1 MYVNERQ
8 KEKMT
13 KNKIYIMKNFNLIK
27 RLWTDS
33 HEKQSPQR
41 FARYAAMLIM
51 LLTLGVGQMW
61 GAGQCS
67 YHWKG
72 KVYFRAP
79 NSWDLSTYKYT
90 RLGVARTTDTNTNTY
105 QDFFGQ
111 MTQISN
117 TRLFYLSTDA
127 DHSGW
132 GQCEYIFFTTNEH
145 KDYGSGTFKVNNSH
159 YYTVPKDYGCNNSS
173 NYYLFNPSS
182 DTGGPAVNASWD
194 DTRNDLFKL
203 SNTIAVKVKKAGS
216 DSYTTPSNTTEMPA
230 TTISVR
236 GYYLNGDNS
245 STYNDKSLSGSTYST
260 TFYGC
265 PGGKITLSQT
275 AKDGYT
281 FDGFYVS
288 SSEVTSPYYPTSGSA
303 ITIEARYTE
312 IASTVTLTASPSGK
326 GSFTIGGAAATST
339 SVGVTTTKSVTAVPA
354 SGYHFVSWAVS
365 GGATISNTTD
375 NPVTVT
381 GTGAGT
387 AATLTA
393 TFAEDA
399 ANYTI
404 TYGVGTSYTSYGSVT
419 EGHSYASG
427 SSQTSGTEISLTATP
442 VTHYKLEG
450 WYSDAACSSAIA
462 GAGTTNPYEFTLGAN
477 TSVYAKFVLKQCT
490 ITLDRN
496 GGSAGATSVTASHG
510 QTLPAFTAHTRTG
523 YTLNGYYTE
532 TSGGTKII
540 NADGSLVASTS
551 YANGSKQWNSD
562 VTTLTLHAQW
572 TEVKSTVSLVASPTG
587 AGTFTSNA
595 STVTSLQA
603 GVTTKPSVTAN
614 PAFGYSFSSWAVSGG
629 ATISST
635 SSNPTTVTGKGAG
648 AAATLT
654 ATFARTYSYMQG
666 RMSIYNAARN
676 SKTHIA
682 SSEGGWDTNSTRIGL
697 DYDDTNHRFVLH
709 THMKPSEL
717 TAQQNSEY
725 QWFKIKNGSTTYAP
739 TSDTQI
745 TTAGTKYSASSSGS
759 GSYRINNS
767 ATSGYVVLHFDG
779 SDVWY
784 TLEQRLQYSK
794 NGGTGSNPTGAN
806 GHNSYHATGTNATAA
821 NNPYTRTGYTFASWN
836 TKSNGNGTNYAEGAN
851 VPMSADVTLY
861 AKWTANNYTV
871 VLDKQTSAKGYGGNE
886 GTVANQTVTF
896 DATPATVSGTMPT
909 AAQGY
914 GFMGF
919 YSAENGEGRQ
929 FINPSGEWVT
939 SAGDTISGGKWVKPA
954 GITLYAYYKKAEITA
969 LTLDAVVVET
979 NATVG
984 VTPTVSPT
992 PEGTTK
998 LWFYVFHGNDN
1009 PLDPQPAITWNGTKA
1024 TFKAGGTSGT
1034 YKIGVALR
1042 TGTTYAGTLLDS
1054 TTVSYQVAG
1063 THSVTVRY
1071 KCGDDV
1077 IKAATTLDGI
1087 RPLDWS
1093 DAITAPE
1100 IIGYSFTGWSAGDGV
1115 TLTDDDGSS
1124 SKTSTATATIKIK
1137 AIYDGYLTANYSKKR
1152 IIYFNNTLNWE
1163 NVYVYFYKNGTY
1175 WNDTYGTGCN
1185 KTYGFTNTPFEEG
1198 LYGQMLPVEEGSKI
1212 YYFDAEAA
1220 GVNASYQTVVFTELD
1235 QHTYDW
1241 FAKTGDVKNKVIKRD
1256 DYYSTKLPMY
1266 VPLTVQTPVSKNDN
1280 KADYYRQGYW
1290 MNYPEN
1296 TGYTLKIYNKK
1307 TRADAPDAGSKDP
1320 IELKSI
1326 PFEFTADK
1334 TMPMELDVDLEAG
1347 QTYGFKIWRNDGLNT
1362 GAGSFYGNTGT
1373 MTANAEGWDMKTT
1386 ASSNAGLQTTAAGS
1400 YKFSLNYYAVNSD
1413 YQYRVSVTYPVASG
1427 DYRLLYKDDVHT
1439 KWHPSAVI
1447 PKAKAKDTVSFFVRT
1462 GQHAYLKLQKCTGLG
1477 AGTVTW
1483 TDTVTWWNNGTGIH
1497 SAVTQDSVYNICLKH
1512 NASTGKLEIENVE
1525 VYTGKFYI
1533 RTDCANS
1540 KWDNWKS
1547 DPDHL
1552 MTYSEYSINH
1562 GGYSHYYCHWVTTA
1576 DAGRKNVKFVIAN
1589 DYSPCIS
1596 DTLTRESNAA
1606 APWTNINS
1614 YIDSYGNILRN
1625 ANVRFMWNQHTN
1637 TISRAYVDGAQNVGS
1652 DNFLYMLNTD
1662 SPNKIKWAD
1671 GTSLT
1676 SNKVT
1681 FTDNG
1686 NWIYEANV
1694 KAQPNAAIKLLSNWG
1709 TSSPITQY
1717 FKGSSSTTEP
1727 LIGGSGTGWYDI
1739 RVIYDYKTNRLV
1751 SAWIPSGDISDEIE
1765 INADVMFIREHQGD
1779 IAQLTFSDD
1788 GIIKKIETAY
1798 GVLCFNKWTLNNKD
1812 KSTHSPLAS
1821 PLSRYERDLFYVSF
1835 PFKVAMSEVF
1845 GFGTYGT
1852 HWIIEEYD
1860 GANRAAKGY
1869 WAESAPNW
1877 KFVLDRKGKF
1887 FEPNQGY
1894 IIALELDEL
1903 GESSSIWDNTEQVEL
1918 YFPSYGTMPNITNST
1933 VNCTIPEH
1941 LCTINRSEEIGGS
1954 GLPLGPEYDRR
1965 VKDSHWNVISVPT
1978 YLNTSNASF
1987 ANTAWITAG
1996 DGHVGPN
2003 FLYEWNPDDNT
2014 VTARSGVGYTYKAM
2028 HAYLVQYCGVI
2039 TWTTSVSPAAAPRR
2053 NPAYR
2058 GNYEFRLEMLQNE
2071 ESVDQTFV
2079 KLSDNEAVT
2088 TGFEF
2093 NYDLSKEFNKN
2104 RSNIYTLIGTEPAAG
2119 NVLPLTDQTT
2129 VVPVGVIAKTDG
2141 DYTFSI
2147 PDGTEGIGVT
2157 LIDNETG
2164 IRTSLSA
2171 VDYTINLSAG
2181 TYDDRFLL
2189 EISPIKHVAT
2199 GIETVNE
2206 EGAATNGARKI
2217 MIDGLLY
2224 IVKDGKVF
2232 DAQGRQVK

>member
-1 MYVNERQ
+1 
-8 KEKMT
+8 
-13 KNKIYIMKNFNLIK
+13 MKNFNLIK
-27 RLWTDS
+27 RLFMDS

-41 FARYAAMLIM
+41 FGRYAAMLIM

-61 GAGQCS
+61 GVSICKTGTT
-67 YHWKG
+67 YI
-72 KVYFRAP
+72 YLDRT
-79 NSWDLSTYKYT
+79 NMTSW
-90 RLGVARTTDTNTNTY
+90 TTSGNTY
-105 QDFFGQ
+105 LVWRYDNSAYRAQTSNIANTKLALWYGSTGWDNITHIGYMYGSWGASGSDTWSNITDWAPDYTNSYNGSFGFNNGNYSVVSATGSSKDWTLSPTY
-111 MTQISN
+111 MGTTASSMNKTI
-117 TRLFYLSTDA
+117 TVKAKVSTD
-127 DHSGW
+127 G
-132 GQCEYIFFTTNEH
+132 
-145 KDYGSGTFKVNNSH
+145 
-159 YYTVPKDYGCNNSS
+159 
-173 NYYLFNPSS
+173 
-182 DTGGPAVNASWD
+182 
-194 DTRNDLFKL
+194 
-203 SNTIAVKVKKAGS
+203 
-216 DSYTTPSNTTEMPA
+216 
-230 TTISVR
+230 
-236 GYYLNGDNS
+236 
-245 STYNDKSLSGSTYST
+245 GSTYSET
-260 TFYGC
+260 TS
-265 PGGKITLSQT
+265 PGTLSASSNKFT
-275 AKDGYT
+275 AYNSCASGQSLSSGTITCGYT
-281 FDGFYVS
+281 A
-288 SSEVTSPYYPTSGSA
+288 TT
-303 ITIEARYTE
+303 
-312 IASTVTLTASPSGK
+312 TLTAADATGYDFVGWYNSSGTQQTTSK
-326 GSFTIGGAAATST
+326 TLTIYPTADATYYAYYKEKQYSLTFSHNGHGSIAVADNTVSSGSTANVNYFTTMTLVAT
-339 SVGVTTTKSVTAVPA
+339 PA
-354 SGYHFVSWAVS
+354 DGYHFTGWTLS
-365 GGATISNTTD
+365 GTNTGSVTIGNAANESTTIKATNTGAT
-375 NPVTVT
+375 VT
-381 GTGAGT
+381 AG
-387 AATLTA
+387 
-393 TFAEDA
+393 FEVDA

-496 GGSAGATSVTASHG
+496 GGSAGATSVTALHG

-540 NADGSLVASTS
+540 NADGSLVAGTS

-587 AGTFTSNA
+587 AGTFTSGG
-595 STVTSLQA
+595 TVTSVQA
-603 GVTTKPSVTAN
+603 GVATKPSVTAN

-745 TTAGTKYSASSSGS
+745 TKAGTKYSASSSGS
-759 GSYRINNS
+759 GSYRINNA

-861 AKWTANNYTV
+861 AKWTANPYTV
-871 VLDKQTSAKGYGGNE
+871 VLDKQTSAEGYGGNA

-919 YSAENGEGRQ
+919 YSEAGGNGRR
-929 FINPSGEWVT
+929 FIDPSGNWVT

-969 LTLDAVVVET
+969 LTLVDAIVAPDVADAVK
-979 NATVG
+979 
-984 VTPTVSPT
+984 VTPTVEPT
-992 PEGTTK
+992 PAGTTHIDWRV
-998 LWFYVFHGNDN
+998 LYSNGN
-1009 PLDPQPAITWNGTKA
+1009 PLASQPSMSVYNTTGVQFTSPA
-1024 TFKAGGTSGT
+1024 TSGT
-1034 YKIGVALR
+1034 YLIEAVLR
-1042 TGTTYAGTLLDS
+1042 TGSTAKAGTTIDS
-1054 TTVSYQVAG
+1054 TTVLFHVAG
-1063 THSVTVRY
+1063 DHTVTVQY
-1071 KCGDDV
+1071 KDAEGAT
-1077 IKAATTLDGI
+1077 IAASTNVTGK
-1087 RPLDWS
+1087 PLAWS
-1093 DAITAPE
+1093 DDITAPTFF
-1100 IIGYSFTGWSAGDGV
+1100 GYSFTRWDAGDGV
-1115 TLTDDDGSS
+1115 TIKDGSGED
-1124 SKTSTATATIKIK
+1124 KTTSTSATIKIK
-1137 AIYDGYLTANYSKKR
+1137 AVYDGKLTAVYTPKSMIFFK
-1152 IIYFNNTLNWE
+1152 NTLGWSD
-1163 NVYVYFYKNGTY
+1163 VYVNFYSGSY
-1175 WNDTYGTGCN
+1175 WNATNGSGN
-1185 KTYGFTNTPFEEG
+1185 KSVANRNKHMTRLGETD
-1198 LYGQMLPVEEGSKI
+1198 I
-1212 YYFDAEAA
+1212 WYFDYGAASITNPSLYVSFTSASQENKENFESGASVVYPANYYQNKIGEDHSAENGFKSA
-1220 GVNASYQTVVFTELD
+1220 T
-1235 QHTYDW
+1235 
-1241 FAKTGDVKNKVIKRD
+1241 
-1256 DYYSTKLPMY
+1256 PMF
-1266 VPLTVQTPVSKNDN
+1266 VPLAGQSKTTMNS
-1280 KADYYRQGYW
+1280 KADYYNRGYW
-1290 MNYPEN
+1290 TKYLPG
-1296 TGYTLKIYNKK
+1296 TGYTLRIYNS
-1307 TRADAPDAGSKDP
+1307 AGSTL
-1320 IELKSI
+1320 LKSI
-1326 PFEFTADK
+1326 EFTSEDEL
-1334 TMPMELDVDLEAG
+1334 MPMKAVVDLEAG
-1347 QTYGFKIWRNDGLNT
+1347 QTYKFLILRGTSSVGIELGTTSNSNMTNDNH
-1362 GAGSFYGNTGT
+1362 
-1373 MTANAEGWDMKTT
+1373 
-1386 ASSNAGLQTTAAGS
+1386 SNWQLSHQATFNKLGVVTSAAG
-1400 YKFSLNYYAVNSD
+1400 D
-1413 YQYRVSVTYPVASG
+1413 YTFTLTFANTNNNDDHRYRISVDYPAATG
-1427 DYRLLYKDDVHT
+1427 DFQILYNDR
-1439 KWHPSAVI
+1439 A
-1447 PKAKAKDTVSFFVRT
+1447 
-1462 GQHAYLKLQKCTGLG
+1462 
-1477 AGTVTW
+1477 TW
-1483 TDTVTWWNNGTGIH
+1483 SH
-1497 SAVTQDSVYNICLKH
+1497 SAH
-1512 NASTGKLEIENVE
+1512 NASWYHPSRMISARANGKDTISFYVYKNANTILKARKVKSITASTGAITWEAVNIGSSASMSLSGVAKTGIYNFE
-1525 VYTGKFYI
+1525 VVQNSTGTAITAINNLGEYTGNFYI
-1533 RTDCANS
+1533 RTDAANS
-1540 KWDNWKS
+1540 KWDNYS
-1547 DPDHL
+1547 TDGDHL
-1552 MTYSEYSINH
+1552 MTYSEYSIDH
-1562 GGYSHYYCHWVTTA
+1562 GGYSHYYTHWVKCSDT
-1576 DAGRKNVKFVIAN
+1576 GRKNVKFCIAN

-1596 DTLTRESNAA
+1596 DTLAREAA
-1606 APWTNINS
+1606 SGDWANIDT
-1614 YIDSYGNILRN
+1614 YMFEGGDLKRD
-1625 ANVRFMWNQHTN
+1625 ANVRFMWNQSTN
-1637 TISRAYVDGAQNVGS
+1637 KLSRAYIDGAQEGGY
-1652 DNFLYMLNTD
+1652 DFLVLLNTD
-1662 SPNKIKWAD
+1662 SPNKIRWAD
-1671 GTSLT
+1671 ESPLT

-1681 FTDNG
+1681 FSDNE
-1686 NWIYEANV
+1686 NWIYEAEIQ
-1694 KAQPNAAIKLLSNWG
+1694 AQPNAKIQLKSTWG
-1709 TSSPITQY
+1709 TGGTAIVQY
-1717 FKGSSSTTEP
+1717 FKGSSSTSET
-1727 LIGGSGTGWYDI
+1727 LVGGSGSDWYPI
-1739 RVIYDYKTNRLV
+1739 RLIYDFKTNRLV
-1751 SAWIPSGDISDEIE
+1751 ASYIPASGNITTNIA

-1779 IAQLTFSDD
+1779 VAQLTFSGSGAISD
-1788 GIIKKIETAY
+1788 IKTAY
-1798 GVLCFNKWTLNNKD
+1798 GVLRLNKWTLNNKS
-1812 KSTHSPLAS
+1812 KTGTHSPLS
-1821 PLSRYERDLFYVSF
+1821 PLLSRYERDLFYISF

-1845 GFGTYGT
+1845 GFGTYGK

-1860 GANRAAKGY
+1860 GAGRAANGY
-1869 WAESAPNW
+1869 WAESGPNW
-1877 KFVLDRKGKF
+1877 KFVWDRQGKF

-1894 IIALELDEL
+1894 IIALELDEM
-1903 GESSSIWDNTEQVEL
+1903 GEESEVWGPDSRSSQVEL
-1918 YFPSYGTMPNITNST
+1918 YFPSYGSMPTITNST

-1941 LCTINRSEEIGGS
+1941 PCTINRSKEIGGD
-1954 GLPLGPEYDRR
+1954 GQELGPEYDRR
-1965 VKDSHWNVISVPT
+1965 VKDSNWNVISVPT
-1978 YLNTSNASF
+1978 YVNTNNASYNNTS
-1987 ANTAWITAG
+1987 WITT
-1996 DGHVGPN
+1996 VGPE
-2003 FLYEWNPDDNT
+2003 FLYEWNSADNS
-2014 VTARSGVGYTYKAM
+2014 VTARSYVGYTYKAM
-2028 HAYLVQYCGVI
+2028 HAYLVQYCGLI

-2058 GNYEFRLEMLQNE
+2058 GNYEFRLEILQNDE
-2071 ESVDQTFV
+2071 AADQTFV
-2079 KLSDNEAVT
+2079 KLSDEEAVT
-2088 TGFEF
+2088 TSFEF

-2199 GIETVNE
+2199 DIETVNE
-2206 EGAATNGARKI
+2206 EGVATNGARKI

>member
-1 MYVNERQ
+1 
-8 KEKMT
+8 
-13 KNKIYIMKNFNLIK
+13 MKNFNLIK

-861 AKWTANNYTV
+861 AKWTANPYTV
-871 VLDKQTSAKGYGGNE
+871 VLDKQTSAEGYGGNA

-919 YSAENGEGRQ
+919 YSEAGGNGRR
-929 FINPSGEWVT
+929 FIDPSGNWVT

-969 LTLDAVVVET
+969 LTLVDAIVAPDVADAVK
-979 NATVG
+979 
-984 VTPTVSPT
+984 VTPTVEPT
-992 PEGTTK
+992 PAGTTHIDWRV
-998 LWFYVFHGNDN
+998 LYSNGN
-1009 PLDPQPAITWNGTKA
+1009 PLASQPSMSVYNTTGVQFTSPA
-1024 TFKAGGTSGT
+1024 TSGT
-1034 YKIGVALR
+1034 YLIEAVLR
-1042 TGTTYAGTLLDS
+1042 TGSTAKAGTTIDS
-1054 TTVSYQVAG
+1054 TTVLFHVAG
-1063 THSVTVRY
+1063 DHTVTVQY
-1071 KCGDDV
+1071 KDAEGAT
-1077 IKAATTLDGI
+1077 IAASTNVTGK
-1087 RPLDWS
+1087 PLAWS
-1093 DAITAPE
+1093 DDITAPTFF
-1100 IIGYSFTGWSAGDGV
+1100 GYSFTRWDAGDGV
-1115 TLTDDDGSS
+1115 TIKDGSGED
-1124 SKTSTATATIKIK
+1124 KTTSTSATIKIK
-1137 AIYDGYLTANYSKKR
+1137 AVYDGKLTAVYTPKSMIFFK
-1152 IIYFNNTLNWE
+1152 NTLGWSD
-1163 NVYVYFYKNGTY
+1163 VYVNFYSGSY
-1175 WNDTYGTGCN
+1175 WNATNGSGN
-1185 KTYGFTNTPFEEG
+1185 KSVANRNKHMTRLGETD
-1198 LYGQMLPVEEGSKI
+1198 I
-1212 YYFDAEAA
+1212 WYFDYGAASITNPSLYVSFTSASQENKENFESGVSVVYPANYYQNKIGEDHSAENGFKSA
-1220 GVNASYQTVVFTELD
+1220 T
-1235 QHTYDW
+1235 
-1241 FAKTGDVKNKVIKRD
+1241 
-1256 DYYSTKLPMY
+1256 PMF
-1266 VPLTVQTPVSKNDN
+1266 VPLAGQSKTTMNS
-1280 KADYYRQGYW
+1280 KADYYNRGYW
-1290 MNYPEN
+1290 TKYLPG
-1296 TGYTLKIYNKK
+1296 TGYTLRIYNS
-1307 TRADAPDAGSKDP
+1307 AGSTL
-1320 IELKSI
+1320 LKSI
-1326 PFEFTADK
+1326 EFTSEDEL
-1334 TMPMELDVDLEAG
+1334 MPMKAVVDLEAG
-1347 QTYGFKIWRNDGLNT
+1347 QTYKFLILRGTSSVGIELGTTSNSNMTNDNH
-1362 GAGSFYGNTGT
+1362 
-1373 MTANAEGWDMKTT
+1373 
-1386 ASSNAGLQTTAAGS
+1386 SNWQLSHQATFNKLGVVTSAAG
-1400 YKFSLNYYAVNSD
+1400 D
-1413 YQYRVSVTYPVASG
+1413 YTFTLTFANTNNNDDHRYRISVDYPAATG
-1427 DYRLLYKDDVHT
+1427 DFQILYNDR
-1439 KWHPSAVI
+1439 A
-1447 PKAKAKDTVSFFVRT
+1447 
-1462 GQHAYLKLQKCTGLG
+1462 
-1477 AGTVTW
+1477 TW
-1483 TDTVTWWNNGTGIH
+1483 SH
-1497 SAVTQDSVYNICLKH
+1497 SAH
-1512 NASTGKLEIENVE
+1512 NASWYHPSRMISARANGKDTISFYVYKNANTILKARKVKSITASTGAITWEAVNIGSSASMSLSGVAKTGIYNFE
-1525 VYTGKFYI
+1525 VVQNSTGTAITAINNLGEYTGNFYI
-1533 RTDCANS
+1533 RTDAANS
-1540 KWDNWKS
+1540 KWDNYS
-1547 DPDHL
+1547 TDGDHL
-1552 MTYSEYSINH
+1552 MTYSEYSIDH
-1562 GGYSHYYCHWVTTA
+1562 GGYSHYYTHWVKCSDT
-1576 DAGRKNVKFVIAN
+1576 GRKNVKFCIAN

-1596 DTLTRESNAA
+1596 DTLAREAA
-1606 APWTNINS
+1606 SGDWANIDT
-1614 YIDSYGNILRN
+1614 YMFEGGDLKRD
-1625 ANVRFMWNQHTN
+1625 ANVRFMWNQSTN
-1637 TISRAYVDGAQNVGS
+1637 KLSRAYIDGAQEGGY
-1652 DNFLYMLNTD
+1652 DFLVLLNTD
-1662 SPNKIKWAD
+1662 SPNKIRWAD
-1671 GTSLT
+1671 ESPLT

-1681 FTDNG
+1681 FSDNE
-1686 NWIYEANV
+1686 NWIYEAEIQ
-1694 KAQPNAAIKLLSNWG
+1694 AQPNAKIQLKSTWG
-1709 TSSPITQY
+1709 TGGTAIVQY
-1717 FKGSSSTTEP
+1717 FKGSSSTSET
-1727 LIGGSGTGWYDI
+1727 LVGGSGSDWYPI
-1739 RVIYDYKTNRLV
+1739 RLIYDFKTNRLV
-1751 SAWIPSGDISDEIE
+1751 ASYIPASGNITTNIA

-1779 IAQLTFSDD
+1779 VAQLTFSGSGAISD
-1788 GIIKKIETAY
+1788 IKTAY
-1798 GVLCFNKWTLNNKD
+1798 GVLRLNKWTLNNKS
-1812 KSTHSPLAS
+1812 KTGTHSPLS
-1821 PLSRYERDLFYVSF
+1821 PLLSRYERDLFYISF

-1845 GFGTYGT
+1845 GFGTYGK

-1860 GANRAAKGY
+1860 GAGRAANGY
-1869 WAESAPNW
+1869 WAESGPNW
-1877 KFVLDRKGKF
+1877 KFVWDRQGKF

-1894 IIALELDEL
+1894 IIALELDEM
-1903 GESSSIWDNTEQVEL
+1903 GEESEVWGPDSRSSQVEL
-1918 YFPSYGTMPNITNST
+1918 YFPSYGSMPTITNST

-1941 LCTINRSEEIGGS
+1941 PCTINRSKEIGGD
-1954 GLPLGPEYDRR
+1954 GQELGPEYDRR
-1965 VKDSHWNVISVPT
+1965 VKDSNWNVISVPT
-1978 YLNTSNASF
+1978 YVNTNNASYNNTS
-1987 ANTAWITAG
+1987 WITT
-1996 DGHVGPN
+1996 VGPE
-2003 FLYEWNPDDNT
+2003 FLYEWNSADNS
-2014 VTARSGVGYTYKAM
+2014 VTARSYVGYTYKAM
-2028 HAYLVQYCGVI
+2028 HAYLVQYCGLI

-2058 GNYEFRLEMLQNE
+2058 GNYEFRLEILQNDE
-2071 ESVDQTFV
+2071 AADQTFV
-2079 KLSDNEAVT
+2079 KLSDEEAVT
-2088 TGFEF
+2088 TSFEF

-2199 GIETVNE
+2199 DIETVNE